1 MKREEEPPSLDGQ
14 DPSPCPTCPNRRTFL
29 KISGGLVTLAGAGGL
44 SACGDE
50 DDLDV
55 LTSDMTISLAE
66 HSALAD
72 QGQTAFIVAGLV
84 CPIAVTRT
92 GADAF
97 AVTGTECNHQHCCV
111 DRASDGWL
119 CPCHGSAFE
128 LNGALK
134 NGPATGPLTVYDYT
148 VNGDTLTILAP

>member
-1 MKREEEPPSLDGQ
+1 MNQNEELESIDGQ
-14 DPSPCPTCPNRRTFL
+14 SPSPSSMCPNRRTFL

-50 DDLDV
+50 DGLDV

-66 HSALAD
+66 HSELAD
-72 QGQTAFIVAGLV
+72 RGETALIVAGLV

-111 DRASDGWL
+111 DRALDGWV

-128 LNGALK
+128 LDGALK
-134 NGPATGPLTVYDYT
+134 NGPATAGLTGYDYT
-148 VNGDTLTILAP
+148 VDGDRLTILAP